1 MSHFDHTERSPG
13 AALKVVRPK
22 PYRLSAEQR
31 EGLCNAVEAAI
42 NGGWDELR
50 IYWPGGEIASAPM
63 RVGKRCVA

>member
-1 MSHFDHTERSPG
+1 MSQFSHTDRSQG
-13 AALKVVRPK
+13 TALKVVRPK
-22 PYRLSAEQR
+22 PFRLSQAQR
-31 EGLCNAVEAAI
+31 DSLCSAVEAAI